1 MSAATR
7 YDYKTARDDPPVLD
21 AQTER
26 FNGVVMMAANE
37 VINVSVVAD
46 VQLTYSSMLGI
57 SETASGSASADPTF
71 AIDDPAFAN
80 YTIVGVPAGP
90 AAVATPE
97 PATWAMTLL
106 GFAGLGFAGY
116 RASRKTAPAA

>member
-1 MSAATR
+1 
-7 YDYKTARDDPPVLD
+7 
-21 AQTER
+21 
-26 FNGVVMMAANE
+26 VVMMAANE

-80 YTIVGVPAGP
+80 YTIVGVPVGP
-90 AAVATPE
+90 AATAAPE
-97 PATWAMTLL
+97 PATSAMMLL

-116 RASRKTAPAA
+116 RKAKRNGLFAA